1 MPGADKKFR
10 LRIHPLFLAAGLVS
24 AFTGD
29 LLLFL
34 AAALAAAEHE
44 CAHAFVARRYGF
56 ALDKLV
62 LMPYGAVLS
71 GDIAGIGKKQE
82 LAVLVAGPLANAV
95 TALAFVALWWL
106 FPETYPYTEAAA
118 SVSFSLFLVNLL
130 PAYPLDGG
138 RILHLL
144 LSPLG
149 ERRANAV
156 CRAVTLL
163 TALGVLAYFI
173 WTCFFDAAWTALVFS
188 VLLAAGAFGG
198 GRYARMT
205 FSREKS
211 FARGLE
217 ERRVVIAAERTV
229 QDAFRHLR
237 EEKYLVLVLFSG
249 GEFLGELSEEEYLDA
264 VRSGRWS
271 AQLSEL
277 LPAL

>member
-149 ERRANAV
+149 ERRANVV

-188 VLLAAGAFGG
+188 VLLVAGAFGG

-264 VRSGRWS
+264 VRAGRWS

>member
-149 ERRANAV
+149 ERRANVV

-211 FARGLE
+211 FALGLE

-264 VRSGRWS
+264 VRAGRWS

>member
-82 LAVLVAGPLANAV
+82 LAVLVAGPLTNAV

-149 ERRANAV
+149 ERRANVV

-188 VLLAAGAFGG
+188 VLLVAGAFGG

-264 VRSGRWS
+264 VRAGRWS

>member
-34 AAALAAAEHE
+34 AASLAAAEHE

-149 ERRANAV
+149 ERRANVV

-264 VRSGRWS
+264 VRAGRWS

>member
-71 GDIAGIGKKQE
+71 GDIAGIGKKRE
-82 LAVLVAGPLANAV
+82 LAVPGAGPCAHPV
-95 TALAFVALWWL
+95 TPLAFVALWWL

-149 ERRANAV
+149 ERRANVV

-163 TALGVLAYFI
+163 TASGVLAYFI

>member
-149 ERRANAV
+149 ERRSNAV

-188 VLLAAGAFGG
+188 VLLVAGAFGG

-237 EEKYLVLVLFSG
+237 EEKYLVLVLCSG

-264 VRSGRWS
+264 VRAGRWS

>member
-82 LAVLVAGPLANAV
+82 LAVLAAGPLANAA

-149 ERRANAV
+149 ERRANVV

-249 GEFLGELSEEEYLDA
+249 GEFLGELSEEEFLDA
-264 VRSGRWS
+264 VRAGRWNT
-271 AQLSEL
+271 QLSEL

>member
-82 LAVLVAGPLANAV
+82 LAVLAAGPLANAA

-149 ERRANAV
+149 ERRANVV

>member
-149 ERRANAV
+149 ERRANVV

-264 VRSGRWS
+264 VRAGRWNT
-271 AQLSEL
+271 QLSEL

>member
-149 ERRANAV
+149 ERRANVV

-163 TALGVLAYFI
+163 TASGVLAYFI

>member
-82 LAVLVAGPLANAV
+82 LAVLAAGPLANAV

-149 ERRANAV
+149 ERRANVV

>member
-82 LAVLVAGPLANAV
+82 LAVLVAGPLTNAV

-149 ERRANAV
+149 ERRANVV

-264 VRSGRWS
+264 VRAGRWS

>member
-149 ERRANAV
+149 ERRANVV

-163 TALGVLAYFI
+163 TASGVLAYFI

-264 VRSGRWS
+264 VRAGRWS

>member
-82 LAVLVAGPLANAV
+82 LAVLVAGPLTNAV

-149 ERRANAV
+149 ERRANVV

-163 TALGVLAYFI
+163 TASGVLAYFI

-264 VRSGRWS
+264 VRAGRWS